1 MGMTDLWLMQSI
13 AIRLLGMLR
22 VAVKELSGLLPV
34 SRDDGMP

>member
-22 VAVKELSGLLPV
+22 VTVKELCGLLPV
-34 SRDDGMP
+34 SRDDGRP